1 MHFKI
6 HTKFKNIVGQ
16 FKQKNANLFMT
27 CYFFNLKN

>member
-27 CYFFNLKN
+27 YYF